1 MESSA
6 ARLLHLLSLFTSR
19 PAWNAT
25 ELAERLDVTTRT
37 VRRDVAQL
45 RELGYPIE
53 SDAGRTGGYRLGAG
67 GRLPPLLLTD
77 DEAVAVAIGLR
88 LATGHGVADH
98 DDAAMSALVKLE
110 QVLPPVLRDRV
121 GALNDATDLVARQ
134 SAAPVVDPEALL
146 TLAAAC
152 RRHERLTFVHHAD
165 AGAITD
171 RRVEP
176 YRLVSVQRRWYL
188 VVWDLE
194 RRDWRTFRV
203 DRIHDVVATG
213 HTFEPVATPDA
224 ASMVVEGIARYP
236 YDVQAEI
243 VLDVPIDVA
252 RHDVPPTVGVLE
264 ALDDHHTRMF
274 IGADDCEWI
283 ARFLAGLE
291 CGFEVVSPP
300 ELVGALRQLGER
312 LATTAEPRDRQ
323 MGGS

>member
-6 ARLLHLLSLFTSR
+6 ARLLHLLSLFTTR
-19 PAWNAT
+19 PVWNAT
-25 ELAERLDVTTRT
+25 ELAERLGVTTRT

-45 RELGYPIE
+45 RDLGYPIE

-88 LATGHGVADH
+88 LATGHGVAD
-98 DDAAMSALVKLE
+98 DVDASMSALIKLE

-121 GALNDATDLVARQ
+121 GALNAATDLVARERV
-134 SAAPVVDPEALL
+134 APAVDPEALL

-152 RRHERLTFVHHAD
+152 RHHERLTFVHHAD
-165 AGAITD
+165 AGAVTD

-203 DRIHDVVATG
+203 DRIQDVVATG
-213 HTFEPVATPDA
+213 HTFEPADAPDA

-236 YDVQAEI
+236 YEVQAEI
-243 VLDVPIDVA
+243 MLDVPIDVA
-252 RHDVPPTVGVLE
+252 RDCVPPTVGVLE
-264 ALDDHHTRMF
+264 ALDDTHTRMF

-283 ARFLAGLE
+283 ARFLAGLG
-291 CGFEVVSPP
+291 CGFEIVSPP
-300 ELVGALRQLGER
+300 ELVTALHQLAER
-312 LATTAEPRDRQ
+312 LSATSDP
-323 MGGS
+323 S

>member
-6 ARLLHLLSLFTSR
+6 ARLLHLLSLFSAR
-19 PAWNAT
+19 PSWTAT
-25 ELAERLDVTTRT
+25 ELSERLGVTSRT

-45 RELGYPIE
+45 RDLGYPVE
-53 SDAGRTGGYRLGAG
+53 SDAGRSGGYRLGAG

-88 LATGHGVADH
+88 VATGPGVG
-98 DDAAMSALVKLE
+98 DDDAAAMSALGKLD

-121 GALNDATDLVARQ
+121 AALQESTDLVGRRSWSPAV
-134 SAAPVVDPEALL
+134 APEVLL
-146 TLAAAC
+146 TVAAAC
-152 RRHERLTFVHHAD
+152 RRHERLAFVHHAD
-165 AGAITD
+165 SGAITE

-203 DRIHDVVATG
+203 DRIRDLVATG
-213 HTFEPVATPDA
+213 HTFEPVEAPDA

-236 YDVQAEI
+236 YDVQAEV
-243 VLDVPIDVA
+243 VLDAPIEVA
-252 RHDVPPTVGVLE
+252 RDDVPATVGVLE
-264 ALDDHHTRMF
+264 ALPDGRTRIF

-291 CGFEVVSPP
+291 CGFGIVSPP
-300 ELVGALRQLGER
+300 ELADAVRRLGER
-312 LATTAEPRDRQ
+312 LAATPDP
-323 MGGS
+323 

>member
-6 ARLLHLLSLFTSR
+6 ARLLHLLSLFASR

-45 RELGYPIE
+45 RDLGYPIE
-53 SDAGRTGGYRLGAG
+53 ADAGRTGGYRLGVG

-88 LATGHGVADH
+88 IAAGHGIADP
-98 DDAAMSALVKLE
+98 DAAMSAHTKLE
-110 QVLPPVLRDRV
+110 QVLPPVLRDRL
-121 GALNDATDLVARQ
+121 GALNAATDLVARH
-134 SAAPVVDPEALL
+134 SASPVVDPEALL

-152 RRHERLTFVHHAD
+152 WRHERLTFVHHAD
-165 AGAITD
+165 AGTVTD

-176 YRLVSVQRRWYL
+176 YRLVSAQRRWYL

-213 HTFEPVATPDA
+213 HTFEPVAALDA
-224 ASMVVEGIARYP
+224 ASMVLEGIARYP

-252 RHDVPPTVGVLE
+252 RDDVPPTVGVLE
-264 ALDDHHTRMF
+264 TLDERRTRMF

-291 CGFEVVSPP
+291 CRFEIVSPP
-300 ELVGALRQLGER
+300 ELVAALRQLGER
-312 LATTAEPRDRQ
+312 LSAMPDPREPRVVE
-323 MGGS
+323 S